1 MNLEATELLVVTMA
15 TLEMVLT
22 DQVLAIA
29 NLLMNLSSSPV
40 VMLLIMETEDQEA
53 MLLELELVR
62 DPKELSLETMDLG
75 PMETEELRPTMA
87 LEAQLE
93 IVDLEDLLEIMD
105 LEALLVIEEPKETID
120 LEAIEVS
127 TDLEVLQETMD
138 SEALLVIADL
148 EALLEIMDLEALLV
162 IMDLEALLVIEEPKE
177 TMDLEAIEVTTDLEV
192 IEVTMD
198 LEVIEVTMDLEAT
211 EVTMDLVAQEEM
223 EVLLATMALEDPME
237 IDLAEMALEMD
248 QPPVAEA
255 PQDSMETATISMDS
269 QMEATDLPRL
279 AETMRSELAKSWL
292 PLHLSP
298 DQWCLSQLCSA
309 SSPRAQTADTIT
321 TMMARS
327 TTGILA
333 SGRSLDLEDS
343 EHSMRLWDLKFV
355 RDLVSSDIPQIVI
368 NFMNAIGT
376 SGLRSLLFTFSPV
389 LLPWLSDNM
398 MSPSLP
404 VTGPSLV
411 PPARRLK

>member
-1 MNLEATELLVVTMA
+1 MNLEATLLLVVTMA

-75 PMETEELRPTMA
+75 PTETEDLDPMEIEELRPTMA

-93 IVDLEDLLEIMD
+93 IVDSEDLLEIMD

-120 LEAIEVS
+120 LEAIEVP

-192 IEVTMD
+192 IEVT
-198 LEVIEVTMDLEAT
+198 IDLEAT
-211 EVTMDLVAQEEM
+211 EVTIDLVAQEEM

-237 IDLAEMALEMD
+237 IDLAEMVLEMD

-269 QMEATDLPRL
+269 PMEATDLLRP

-298 DQWCLSQLCSA
+298 DQWCLSQLYSA
-309 SSPRAQTADTIT
+309 SSPKALTADTIT
-321 TMMARS
+321 TMMVRS